1 MCHEDRSST
10 AKQARPVGRPRLG
23 LLRTALVAILT
34 LTLASPSMAQSDP
47 FSSQRLIVSV
57 KRILDEYGQRS
68 YGRYDSDSAVVQAI
82 AEEYR

>member
-1 MCHEDRSST
+1 
-10 AKQARPVGRPRLG
+10 
-23 LLRTALVAILT
+23 
-34 LTLASPSMAQSDP
+34 MAQSDP